1 MGKILSAALALYALF
16 ISNSTTAKNMDSL
29 TANEKNIVRAATS
42 PFPFG
47 AENTAYAKYFSG
59 KSYLARLSKNPDLGV
74 PLANVSFAPKCR
86 NNWHSH
92 TGGQILIAVGG
103 RGFYQEK
110 GKPAREL
117 KAGDIVEIAPN
128 VVHWHG
134 AAPDS
139 WFSHLAIECKPDAN
153 KNTWLEAVSDEEYE
167 RATSGK

>member
-1 MGKILSAALALYALF
+1 MSADNTRFCAPRKYTLRPKICPILPIVAFFANGRIGQDFGWNAHLQFGVFTIIYSGKERTI
-16 ISNSTTAKNMDSL
+16 NG
-29 TANEKNIVRAATS
+29 KNI
-42 PFPFG
+42 
-47 AENTAYAKYFSG
+47 
-59 KSYLARLSKNPDLGV
+59 
-74 PLANVSFAPKCR
+74 
-86 NNWHSH
+86 
-92 TGGQILIAVGG
+92 IGG

-153 KNTWLEAVSDEEYE
+153 KNTWLEPVSDEEYE